1 MAVTKIH
8 RIHSTLNLAIDYVV
22 NGGKTNEGEFVS
34 SFSCVPEMAAR
45 QFARRRE
52 EAYTEGTAL
61 AHHLIQSFLPGE
73 VSPEKAH
80 QIGIELADKMLDGKY
95 QYVIATHIDK
105 GHIHNHIIFNSVSHI
120 THRYYESY
128 KKTYYQIRNLSDQ
141 LCAENGLHI
150 IPPSPNRGQSYYE
163 YIQTKQGTS
172 YKAKLKETIDKLIPF
187 CKDYED
193 LISKLTQQGYE
204 IKRGKYISVR
214 ASDQERF
221 TRIKTLG
228 ADYTE
233 DALVSRI
240 RSKSKPFPFKK
251 AAKER
256 SELIESNARIESSP
270 GLHNWMTRENLK
282 VIARDYANLQENYDG
297 IENLSSM
304 LDEVTESMETH
315 RSELCAIEDRMKY
328 VSTMMEYSKTYR
340 ELKPVYMKYHK
351 AKDKDKE
358 ALHRAH
364 ESDILLFESINRQIK
379 EMGYSKVPTF
389 KTLKEEYDYLASE
402 KITLNTT
409 YQEEKK
415 KVNELTSAKKN
426 IDRYLSQNKRKSI
439 GIAKCD
445 LD

>member
-1 MAVTKIH
+1 
-8 RIHSTLNLAIDYVV
+8 
-22 NGGKTNEGEFVS
+22 
-34 SFSCVPEMAAR
+34 
-45 QFARRRE
+45 
-52 EAYTEGTAL
+52 
-61 AHHLIQSFLPGE
+61 
-73 VSPEKAH
+73 
-80 QIGIELADKMLDGKY
+80 MLDGKY

-193 LISKLTQQGYE
+193 LISKLAQQGYE

-233 DALVSRI
+233 DALASRI
-240 RSKSKPFPFKK
+240 HSKSKPFPFKK

-256 SELIESNARIESSP
+256 SELIESNERINSSP

-282 VIARDYANLQENYDG
+282 LIARDYANLQENYDG
-297 IENLSSM
+297 IGNLSAI
-304 LDEVTESMETH
+304 LDEATESMETH
-315 RSELCAIEDRMKY
+315 RSELRAIEDRMKHL
-328 VSTMMEYSKTYR
+328 STMMEYSKTYR
-340 ELKPVYMKYHK
+340 AIKPIYMKYHN

-358 ALHRAH
+358 ALHREH

-379 EMGYSKVPTF
+379 EMGYSKVPPF

-402 KITLNTT
+402 KTALNAT

-426 IDRYLSQNKRKSI
+426 IDRYLDKSI
-439 GIAKCD
+439 HRFMNTKREELG
-445 LD
+445 

>member
-22 NGGKTNEGEFVS
+22 NGGKTNEGEFVTA
-34 SFSCVPEMAAR
+34 FSCAPEVAAQ

-80 QIGIELADKMLDGKY
+80 QIGIELADKMLEGKF

-141 LCAENGLHI
+141 LCAENGLYI

-163 YIQTKQGTS
+163 YTQAKQGIS
-172 YKAKLKETIDKLIPF
+172 YKAKLRETIDKLIPF

-193 LISKLTQQGYE
+193 LISKLAQRGYE

-228 ADYTE
+228 DDYTE
-233 DALVSRI
+233 EALASRI
-240 RSKSKPFPFKK
+240 RSKSKPFPFKN
-251 AAKER
+251 AGKER
-256 SELIESNARIESSP
+256 SELIESNAKIESSP

-282 VIARDYANLQENYDG
+282 VIARDFAKVQENYEG
-297 IENLSSM
+297 MGNLSAM
-304 LDEVTESMETH
+304 LDEATEAMETH
-315 RSELCAIEDRMKY
+315 RSELRAVGDRMKHL
-328 VSTMMEYSKTYR
+328 STLMEYSKTYR
-340 ELKPVYMKYHK
+340 ELKPTYMEYHR

-358 ALHRAH
+358 SLHRQH
-364 ESDILLFESINRQIK
+364 ESDILLFESINRQLK
-379 EMGYSKVPTF
+379 EMGYDKVPTF
-389 KTLKEEYDYLASE
+389 KSLKEEYDLLAAR
-402 KITLNTT
+402 KVTLDAT
-409 YQEEKK
+409 YQAEKK

-426 IDRYLSQNKRKSI
+426 IDRYLAQDKSKVR
-439 GIAKCD
+439 GKAKD
-445 LD
+445 IID

>member
-172 YKAKLKETIDKLIPF
+172 YKAKLKDTIDKLIPF

-193 LISKLTQQGYE
+193 LISKLAQQGYE

-214 ASDQERF
+214 ASNQERF

-228 ADYTE
+228 ADYTG
-233 DALVSRI
+233 DALTSRI

-251 AAKER
+251 ADKER
-256 SELIESNARIESSP
+256 SELIESNARIENSP

-282 VIARDYANLQENYDG
+282 LIARDYANVQENYEG
-297 IENLSSM
+297 IGNLSSM

-315 RSELCAIEDRMKY
+315 RRELRAIEDRMKHL
-328 VSTMMEYSKTYR
+328 STMMEYSKTYR
-340 ELKPVYMKYHK
+340 ELKSVYMKYHK

-358 ALHRAH
+358 ALHREH
-364 ESDILLFESINRQIK
+364 ESDILLFESINQQIK
-379 EMGYSKVPTF
+379 DMGYSKVPTF
-389 KTLKEEYDYLASE
+389 KMLKAEYDYLVAQKAS
-402 KITLNTT
+402 LNAV
-409 YQEEKK
+409 YQTEKK

-426 IDRYLSQNKRKSI
+426 IEQYLGKDKHHNKKKI
-439 GIAKCD
+439 EE

>member
-22 NGGKTNEGEFVS
+22 NGSKTNEGEFVS

-128 KKTYYQIRNLSDQ
+128 KKTYYRNGNLSDQ
-141 LCAENGLHI
+141 LSAENGLHI

-193 LISKLTQQGYE
+193 LISKLAQQGYE

-251 AAKER
+251 TVKER
-256 SELIESNARIESSP
+256 SELIESNSRIESSL
-270 GLHNWMTRENLK
+270 GLHNWMTCENLK
-282 VIARDYANLQENYDG
+282 LIARDYANVQENYNG
-297 IENLSSM
+297 IGNLSSM
-304 LDEVTESMETH
+304 LDEVIESMEIH
-315 RSELCAIEDRMKY
+315 RRELRAIEDRMKHL
-328 VSTMMEYSKTYR
+328 STMMEYSKTYR
-340 ELKPVYMKYHK
+340 ELKSTYMKYHK

-358 ALHRAH
+358 ALHREH

-389 KTLKEEYDYLASE
+389 KTLKEEYDYLASQ
-402 KITLNTT
+402 KSTLDAT
-409 YQEEKK
+409 
-415 KVNELTSAKKN
+415 
-426 IDRYLSQNKRKSI
+426 
-439 GIAKCD
+439 
-445 LD
+445 

>member
-1 MAVTKIH
+1 
-8 RIHSTLNLAIDYVV
+8 
-22 NGGKTNEGEFVS
+22 
-34 SFSCVPEMAAR
+34 MAAR
-45 QFARRRE
+45 QLACRRE

-61 AHHLIQSFLPGE
+61 AHHLIQSFLPRE
-73 VSPEKAH
+73 VSPEKAR

-95 QYVIATHIDK
+95 QYIIATHIDK

-172 YKAKLKETIDKLIPF
+172 YKAKLKETIDRLIPF

-193 LISKLTQQGYE
+193 LISKLAQQGYE

-256 SELIESNARIESSP
+256 SELIESNAKIENSP

-282 VIARDYANLQENYDG
+282 LIARD
-297 IENLSSM
+297 
-304 LDEVTESMETH
+304 
-315 RSELCAIEDRMKY
+315 
-328 VSTMMEYSKTYR
+328 
-340 ELKPVYMKYHK
+340 
-351 AKDKDKE
+351 
-358 ALHRAH
+358 
-364 ESDILLFESINRQIK
+364 
-379 EMGYSKVPTF
+379 
-389 KTLKEEYDYLASE
+389 
-402 KITLNTT
+402 
-409 YQEEKK
+409 
-415 KVNELTSAKKN
+415 
-426 IDRYLSQNKRKSI
+426 
-439 GIAKCD
+439 
-445 LD
+445 

>member
-45 QFARRRE
+45 QFARRRA

-73 VSPEKAH
+73 VTPEKAH
-80 QIGIELADKMLDGKY
+80 QIGIELADKMLGGKY
-95 QYVIATHIDK
+95 QYVIATHVDK
-105 GHIHNHIIFNSVSHI
+105 GHIHNHLIFNSVSHI

-141 LCAENGLHI
+141 LCAENGLYV

-163 YIQTKQGTS
+163 YTQANQGTS

-193 LISKLTQQGYE
+193 LISKLEQRGYD

-214 ASDQERF
+214 ASEQERF
-221 TRIKTLG
+221 TRIKALG
-228 ADYTE
+228 TDYSE
-233 DALVSRI
+233 EALANRI

-251 AAKER
+251 PDKVR
-256 SELIESNARIESSP
+256 NELIQSNAKIESSP

-282 VIARDYANLQENYDG
+282 VIARDYANIQESYNG
-297 IENLSSM
+297 IANLSAM

-315 RSELCAIEDRMKY
+315 RSELRDIEDRMKFL
-328 VSTMMEYSKTYR
+328 STMIEYSNTHR
-340 ELKPVYMKYHK
+340 ELKSTYMKYHK
-351 AKDKDKE
+351 ANEKE
-358 ALHRAH
+358 KELLLREH

-379 EMGYSKVPTF
+379 DMGYSKVPTF
-389 KTLKEEYDYLASE
+389 KTLKTEYDSLVAQKASLY
-402 KITLNTT
+402 TV
-409 YQEEKK
+409 YQAEKK
-415 KVNELTSAKKN
+415 KVNELSSAKKN
-426 IDRYLSQNKRKSI
+426 IEKYLSWEMRKVK
-439 GIAKCD
+439 GKEKNE